1 MGITE
6 QPDARPGPA
15 AHRRDVHRRV
25 EEEPLHGQRGGQQQ
39 GGVGTRQ
46 GQHGD
51 GHDVPEALAR
61 LFLPAVPYPH
71 MKKLAQDTEGGHLH
85 GEEQSLPPAGAEEGG
100 KDNQGRGKGHKGLEV
115 LTSCGGRQ
123 AGTGAHAH
131 LPHAG
136 VLDQAG
142 GEDVGLEEGPAE
154 KAEEEQGGEKVLPQ
168 SLRSQVLPDQ
178 HGGQQAAEEQV
189 DKLSGKGADQLQ
201 HLHRGHEI
209 LLARRGGV
217 QPVGEQAADEGDFLQ
232 PEEEA
237 VAAHGRLHPEHIAY
251 VLNHGVPLLSAVPP
265 PGSQTQAC
273 G

>member
-6 QPDARPGPA
+6 EPDARPGAA

-25 EEEPLHGQRGGQQQ
+25 EEKTLHGQGFGQQQ
-39 GGVGTRQ
+39 GHIGPGQ
-46 GQHGD
+46 GQHRD
-51 GHDVPEALAR
+51 RHDVPDHLAR
-61 LFLPAVPYPH
+61 LLLPPVPHPH
-71 MKKLAQDTEGGHLH
+71 VEQLADTPDGGQLH
-85 GEEQSLPPAGAEEGG
+85 GKEQTLPPAGAEEGG
-100 KDNQGRGKGHKGLEV
+100 KDHQGRGKGHKSLEV

-123 AGTGAHAH
+123 AGPGAHAH

-142 GEDVGLEEGPAE
+142 GEDIGLEEGAAE
-154 KAEEEQGGEKVLPQ
+154 EAEEEQGGEKVLPQ

-217 QPVGEQAADEGDFLQ
+217 QPVGEQAADEGELLQ
-232 PEEEA
+232 PEEET